1 MYNQSHQRDFGSL
14 SGPNTSFLDSLVAAA
29 NVINNVFSSSSCA
42 RSLCQVYTEKQLE
55 FENRQDLLQVSQSSD
70 IMHVGLTRSE
80 DSDDESDVS
89 SPVDRAQNKCS
100 SAVTGSSLLEVQ
112 LYRQFLFDE
121 ESVVDNIQ
129 NRTECDRY

>member
-1 MYNQSHQRDFGSL
+1 MPNKSHHSDFDSISKQNLSL
-14 SGPNTSFLDSLVAAA
+14 LDSLVATA

-55 FENRQDLLQVSQSSD
+55 FENRQDILQISQSSD
-70 IMHVGLTRSE
+70 LLQIGLTQSD
-80 DSDDESDVS
+80 DSDDQSDRS
-89 SPVDRAQNKCS
+89 SPVERAHMRCS
-100 SAVTGSSLLEVQ
+100 VATTSSSFLEVQ

-129 NRTECDRY
+129 NRTNCNLD